1 MAKTAGYWDK
11 IYVEVGRGYRQRRI
25 VSVPFIMAEDRATID
40 TESHLLADVI
50 RNTTIQKSA
59 FIAPCS
65 GQVLKVSINATTYP
79 TNAAG
84 DYTVDVYKAV
94 IGDTDLSV
102 LSAVIAIDN
111 ETDETA
117 VHGTVLSTA
126 SSTFIEGQLIYVQLA
141 MSNNA
146 CTAKTDGAVA
156 TIEWRPTEA

>member
-1 MAKTAGYWDK
+1 M
-11 IYVEVGRGYRQRRI
+11 
-25 VSVPFIMAEDRATID
+25 
-40 TESHLLADVI
+40 
-50 RNTTIQKSA
+50 
-59 FIAPCS
+59 
-65 GQVLKVSINATTYP
+65 
-79 TNAAG
+79 
-84 DYTVDVYKAV
+84 